1 MRRLS
6 MKEFESVEIIVDG
19 DEVVFIQEPVFIE
32 EEEEEKPLR

>member
-1 MRRLS
+1 

-32 EEEEEKPLR
+32 EEEKPLR